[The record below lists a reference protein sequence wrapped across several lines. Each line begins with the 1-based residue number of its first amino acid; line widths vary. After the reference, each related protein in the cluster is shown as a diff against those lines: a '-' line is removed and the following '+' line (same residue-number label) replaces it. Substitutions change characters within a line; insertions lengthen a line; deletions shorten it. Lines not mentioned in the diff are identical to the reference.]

1 MPDILNTSA
10 TTSSLTANG
19 AGNAGSIEITGDED
33 WWGIGLTLGTTYQFR
48 LNGAGLADPYL
59 SLMSPAGAMITAN
72 DDGGGGRN
80 SLITYTATAS
90 GTYYLSARGYTSNIG
105 DYLLSATATSSDAI
119 VGTTATASS
128 VTVGGAAGTGTVD
141 YGGDE
146 DWWSVALTAGT
157 TYQFQLNGT
166 TLSDA
171 YLRLLNPAGTT
182 QITAND
188 DGGGGTN
195 ARITYTATASG
206 TYYLSAQGY
215 SANTGTYSLTA
226 TSVANTD
233 NIDGATTT
241 ASSVIV
247 DGVASTSAVNVA
259 GDQDWFSVALT
270 AGTTYQFA
278 LAGAGLTDPYL
289 RLLEA
294 DGDLITADDD
304 GGAGLNSLITYMPTA
319 TGTYYLSAQAFNEL
333 TGNFSLTAT
342 SSVPAADTILAT
354 TSTTSEVTVGGAAAT
369 DTINTAGDADWWSV
383 SLTAGTNY
391 QFSLDGVGLSDPYL
405 RLMDAT
411 GFQVATNDDGG
422 AGLNSLITYTATNTG
437 TYYLSAQGYADNIGT
452 YSLTA
457 VSRGAT
463 ADIVG
468 GLSTASTITVG
479 GAAGTSTIGV
489 AGDQDWWS
497 VALTAGTN
505 YRFQL
510 DGAGLAD
517 PLLRLLD
524 SAGNQIDIDD
534 DSGAGWNAL
543 ITYTPSSSGTYY
555 LSAEGYGV
563 DTGDYSLTAVSYV

>member
-1 MPDILNTSA
+1 MPDILNTTA

-19 AGNAGSIEITGDED
+19 ANNAGTIEIAGDQD

-59 SLMSPAGAMITAN
+59 SLMSPAGVMITAN

-80 SLITYTATAS
+80 SLINYTATAS
-90 GTYYLSARGYTSNIG
+90 GTYFLSAQGYTSNIG
-105 DYLLSATATSSDAI
+105 DYLLSATSTAADSVLGTSAT
-119 VGTTATASS
+119 GSS

-166 TLSDA
+166 TLTDA
-171 YLRLLNPAGTT
+171 YLRLVGTNGTT

-188 DGGGGTN
+188 DGGGGLN
-195 ARITYTATASG
+195 ARITYTASATG

-215 SANTGTYSLTA
+215 SGTTGTYSLTA
-226 TSVANTD
+226 TSIANADAITAAITTLD
-233 NIDGATTT
+233 SVTVGGAAS
-241 ASSVIV
+241 ASSVH
-247 DGVASTSAVNVA
+247 VA

-278 LAGAGLTDPYL
+278 LDGVGLADPYL
-289 RLLEA
+289 RLLDA
-294 DGDLITADDD
+294 AGDLVTADDD
-304 GGAGLNSLITYMPTA
+304 GGAGLNALITYTPTA
-319 TGTYYLSAQAFNEL
+319 SGTFYLSAEAFNNLTGTYTL
-333 TGNFSLTAT
+333 GAT
-342 SSVPAADTILAT
+342 SSVPAADTIVAT
-354 TSTTSEVTVGGAAAT
+354 TATASVVTVGGAAAT

-383 SLTAGTNY
+383 SLTSGTNY
-391 QFSLDGVGLSDPYL
+391 QFNLDGVGLSDPYL
-405 RLMDAT
+405 RLLDAS

-422 AGLNSLITYTATNTG
+422 TGLNAQITYTASNTG

-463 ADIVG
+463 ADIIG
-468 GLSTASTITVG
+468 GLSTSSVLAVN

-497 VALTAGTN
+497 VVLSAGTN

-534 DSGAGWNAL
+534 DSGAGWNAM
-543 ITYTPSSSGTYY
+543 ITYTPSSGGTYY

-563 DTGDYSLTAVSYV
+563 DLGDYSLTAVSYV

>member
-1 MPDILNTSA
+1 MPDILNTIA

-90 GTYYLSARGYTSNIG
+90 GTYFLSARGYTSNIG

-141 YGGDE
+141 YGGDQ

-195 ARITYTATASG
+195 ARITYTATANG

-247 DGVASTSAVNVA
+247 DGVASASAVNVA
-259 GDQDWFSVALT
+259 GDQDWFGVALT
-270 AGTTYQFA
+270 AGTTYQFT

-304 GGAGLNSLITYMPTA
+304 GGAGLNSLITYTPTA
-319 TGTYYLSAQAFNEL
+319 SGTYYLSAQAFSEL

-391 QFSLDGVGLSDPYL
+391 QFTLDGVGLSDPYL

-411 GFQVATNDDGG
+411 GFQVSTNDDGG
-422 AGLNSLITYTATNTG
+422 TGLNSLITYTATNTG

-463 ADIVG
+463 ADIIG
-468 GLSTASTITVG
+468 GLSTASSVTVD

-505 YRFQL
+505 YRFLL

-524 SAGNQIDIDD
+524 SAGNQIDVDD

-563 DTGDYSLTAVSYV
+563 DTGDYSLTAVSFV